1 MGAGRPLPKGD
12 DYPTVEKIAVTNL
25 NMPPA
30 LRSFFDPTEPGAN
43 EKAI

>member
-1 MGAGRPLPKGD
+1 LQVRHPPAEAYLS
-12 DYPTVEKIAVTNL
+12 VERIAVTHL
-25 NMPPA
+25 NMPPE